1 MNNAKNLEEVREL
14 NLSTVL
20 RLIHRKKVCSR
31 AELAKM
37 TGLQQSTVTNIINQ
51 LIECGLVTETGIIEG
66 RKGRRSI
73 GVTLTNDKYQVI
85 GARLSRDS
93 YSVERF
99 HINGEYDAVI
109 RRDFETGC
117 AIIPVLENI
126 RRDIQSF
133 IDSASLP
140 IVAIGLSVPG
150 PFKVY
155 ESKFMNITYMSG
167 MEDVNLKEFF
177 SDYFDIPTYIEHD
190 ANAGI
195 LAEKWFG
202 LPSMEKGTYI
212 YIAAGYGIG
221 AGVMIDGS
229 VFHGSIGIAGEIGHM
244 SINFDGPRCVC
255 GNVGC
260 LEMYASSHAVSQRV
274 KDLVEKQGH
283 KTAAKSYAIG
293 DILEAY
299 NAGDELVCE
308 VVLSA
313 ADYLAKGLANIMN
326 VFNPNGI
333 IIGDV
338 MSKFGEAYFKR
349 VISKASEYISAD
361 VFNTTKFYRSSFSQ
375 DAALVGAGA
384 LAIDKAMQHP
394 TRLIERVRA
403 AE

>member
-20 RLIHRKKVCSR
+20 RLIHRKKICSR

-37 TGLQQSTVTNIINQ
+37 TGLQQSTITNIINQ
-51 LIECGLVTETGIIEG
+51 LIESGLVAETGIIEG
-66 RKGRRSI
+66 KKGRRSI
-73 GVTLTNDKYQVI
+73 GVTLNNNKYQVV
-85 GARLSRDS
+85 GARLSRDT

-99 HINGEYDAVI
+99 NINGEHDAVI
-109 RRDFETGC
+109 RRSFETGC
-117 AIIPVLENI
+117 DIMPVLDNI
-126 RRDIQSF
+126 RRDIQAC
-133 IDSASLP
+133 IDSARLP

-155 ESKFMNITYMSG
+155 EAKFMNITYMSG
-167 MEDVNLKEFF
+167 MKDVNLKEYFAE
-177 SDYFDIPTYIEHD
+177 YFDIPTYIEHD

-202 LPSMEKGTYI
+202 LHSIEKGTYI

-221 AGVMIDGS
+221 AGVMLDGR

-244 SINFDGPRCVC
+244 SINCNGPRCVC

-260 LEMYASSHAVSQRV
+260 LEIYASSHAVSQTV
-274 KDLVEKQGH
+274 KELVEEQGR
-283 KTAAKSYAIG
+283 KTTAKSYAIG

-299 NAGDELVCE
+299 DGGDE
-308 VVLSA
+308 VVHEAVQSA
-313 ADYLAKGLANIMN
+313 ADYLAKGLVNIMN
-326 VFNPNGI
+326 AFNPNGI

-338 MSKFGEAYFKR
+338 MSKFGETYFER
-349 VISKASEYISAD
+349 VKEKASEYISRD
-361 VFNTTKFYRSSFSQ
+361 VFDTTKLYLSSFSQ

-384 LAIDKAMQHP
+384 LAIDNAMQHP
-394 TRLIERVRA
+394 TRLIKLARA
-403 AE
+403 TK